1 MKELNLKLSIE
12 DTNTILAALG
22 KMPYAQVY
30 GIIAKINEQATP
42 SLGTAKTAWQGLTPS
57 KEIPKPQR

>member
-30 GIIAKINEQATP
+30 GIIAKINEQANAQ
-42 SLGTAKTAWQGLTPS
+42 LGHGQNGMAGLDAQKGDS
-57 KEIPKPQR
+57 